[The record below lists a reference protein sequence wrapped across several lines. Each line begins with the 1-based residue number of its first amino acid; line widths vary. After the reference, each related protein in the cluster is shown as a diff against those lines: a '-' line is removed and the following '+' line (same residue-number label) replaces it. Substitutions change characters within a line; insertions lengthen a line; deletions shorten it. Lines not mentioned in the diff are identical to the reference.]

1 MARRMSSFIQK
12 YAWGKPGDQSVVAS
26 LKAAGDSS
34 YQVDVDQPYAEMWIG
49 THPSGPSNLLTN
61 SGRVGPL
68 LKDHL
73 ASEPE
78 ALGDIA
84 HKGDLPFLFKVISI
98 NKALSIQAHPNK
110 KLAERLHAERPEV
123 YADDNHK
130 PEMAVT
136 LSDFEALCGF
146 RPFQEIIWNLNFYPE
161 LRALVSLDAVH
172 QMMTAGDD
180 IERQKFALRELF
192 RSYNNADKETVKTQI
207 DRLVK
212 RLGWAS
218 GIPVVGEQDPGTV
231 ETEIN
236 GHDAEEGDEEEVQK
250 TQFTEQMFE
259 ARFRQGC
266 PTSEALD
273 KRMKDGTPDVVR
285 VMLRLSTEYP
295 GDLGILMP
303 LVLNLLM
310 LKTGQAFFMTVD
322 EPHAYLRGDILE
334 CMACSNNVVRCA
346 LTPKFRDVDLL
357 VDMLTYNMAA
367 PAVLRPHII
376 DDNRKRFTP
385 PVDVFEIEMIN
396 VPGNDAYR
404 LNPMPVPA
412 VLVTLHGAQGGLL
425 LDEDTGKE
433 IPAAEGGIFFLP
445 ANTYCTMVS
454 GKTSDLRIAMAHTN
468 LNWGPMTPSGTGAP
482 NF

>member
-1 MARRMSSFIQK
+1 MARRMSSFVQK
-12 YAWGKPGDQSVVAS
+12 YAWGKTGDTSVVAS
-26 LKAAGDSS
+26 LKAAGDDS
-34 YQVDVDQPYAEMWIG
+34 YEIDADQTYAEMWIG

-61 SGRVGPL
+61 SGNLGPL

-84 HKGDLPFLFKVISI
+84 HQRDLPFLFKVISI

-110 KLAERLHAERPEV
+110 KLAERLHAERPDV

-146 RPFQEIIWNLNFYPE
+146 RPFLEIIWNLHFYPE
-161 LRALVSLDAVH
+161 LRALISLDAVH
-172 QMMTAGDD
+172 QMATAEDD
-180 IERQKFALRELF
+180 VEKQKFALRELF
-192 RSYNNADKETVKTQI
+192 RSYNNADANTVKAQVE
-207 DRLVK
+207 RLVK
-212 RLGWAS
+212 RLSWAS
-218 GIPVVGEQDPGTV
+218 GGPT
-231 ETEIN
+231 
-236 GHDAEEGDEEEVQK
+236 AEEPGMTEGNVNLNDGEEGGEEDAQK
-250 TQFTEQMFE
+250 TQFAKELFH
-259 ARFRQGC
+259 ARFRRGC
-266 PTSEALD
+266 PKNEALD
-273 KRMKDGTPDVVR
+273 ERMKKGTPDVVR

-295 GDLGILMP
+295 DDLGILMP

-310 LKTGQAFFMTVD
+310 LQTGQAFFMTVD

-346 LTPKFRDVDLL
+346 LTPKYRDVDLL

-367 PAVLRPHII
+367 PAVLRPHAV
-376 DDNRKRFTP
+376 DENRKRFTP
-385 PVDVFEIEMIN
+385 PVDVFEIDMID
-396 VPGNDAYR
+396 VPANEAYS
-404 LNPMPVPA
+404 LKPMPVPA
-412 VLVTLHGAQGGLL
+412 VLVTLHGVKGGLL

-433 IPAAEGGIFFLP
+433 IPASAGGIFFLP
-445 ANTYCTMVS
+445 ANTRCTMVA
-454 GKTSDLRIAMAHTN
+454 GKTSGLRIAMAHTS
-468 LNWGPMTPSGTGAP
+468 LNWGPLSPRGSGAP